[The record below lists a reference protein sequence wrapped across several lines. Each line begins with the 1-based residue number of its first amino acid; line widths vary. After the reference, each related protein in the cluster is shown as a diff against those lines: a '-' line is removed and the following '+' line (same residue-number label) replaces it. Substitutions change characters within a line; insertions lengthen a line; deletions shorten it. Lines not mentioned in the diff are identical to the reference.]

1 MSDCHPLSPYPYRCP
16 ESFSPATVAVL
27 QSAAMGATVGAA
39 AAVAAQLKRSDQ
51 RPLALNQIAQAG
63 AVTGLTSA
71 AATLVGQ
78 SLGHRRGLTR
88 FAAMFATGAAVM
100 YLLNPSKSGESA

>member
-1 MSDCHPLSPYPYRCP
+1 MSDYRHLSPYPYRCP

-39 AAVAAQLKRSDQ
+39 AAVAAQLKRPDQ
-51 RPLALNQIAQAG
+51 RSLALNQIVQAG
-63 AVTGLTSA
+63 AVTGLTTA

-78 SLGHRRGLTR
+78 SLGHKPLTR
-88 FAAMFATGAAVM
+88 FAAMFVTGTALV